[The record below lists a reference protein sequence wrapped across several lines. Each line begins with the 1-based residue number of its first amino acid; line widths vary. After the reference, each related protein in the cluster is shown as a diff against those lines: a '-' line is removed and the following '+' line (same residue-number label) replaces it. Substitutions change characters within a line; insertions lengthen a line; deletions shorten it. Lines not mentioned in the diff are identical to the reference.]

1 MIPFKLVVRKKKATK
16 KSLLLPF
23 KANTMIIEIDFKI
36 LKITEAIRKVLGE
49 LILSF
54 IWDSVEAMKIRV
66 NARIILT

>member
-23 KANTMIIEIDFKI
+23 RANTMIIEIDFKI